1 MSAGLTREF
10 IAERDAR
17 IFAMRR
23 AGTPVNDIAKKLGIK
38 PAAVHQA
45 VQRQLQRLNREALLA
60 YPEVLRLEL
69 ERLDALQNAVWP
81 LTQHRKVT
89 APDGEEVIVEP
100 DLKAVAEV
108 RALIAQRAKLLGM
121 EQTNLNVMVDQATP
135 QRAVLAG
142 AAGAAAADAF
152 DPRTEAIAMLEL
164 MARSGVLPA
173 GEVEAVLRAAGV
185 TPAIEVTSTETD
197 PEEDPE

>member
-1 MSAGLTREF
+1 MTAGLTREF

-23 AGTPVNDIAKKLGIK
+23 TGVPVGDIAKKLGIK
-38 PAAVHQA
+38 VGAVHAA
-45 VQRQLQRLNREALLA
+45 VQRQLQKLNREALLA

-69 ERLDALQNAVWP
+69 ERLDALQQSVWP
-81 LTQHRKVT
+81 LTQHRRVT
-89 APDGEEVIVEP
+89 ADDGTEHVVEP

-121 EQTNLNVMVDQATP
+121 EQTNLNVMVDTPTP

-142 AAGAAAADAF
+142 AIGAAAVDEF
-152 DPRTEAIAMLEL
+152 DPRTEAVRMLEL

-173 GEVEAVLRAAGV
+173 DDVDAVLRSV
-185 TPAIEVTSTETD
+185 TGTPPHPHTD
-197 PEEDPE
+197 EEP

>member
-1 MSAGLTREF
+1 MTAGLTREF

-23 AGTPVNDIAKKLGIK
+23 TGVPVGDIAKKLGIK
-38 PAAVHQA
+38 VAAVHAA
-45 VQRQLQRLNREALLA
+45 VQRQLQKLNREALLA

-69 ERLDALQNAVWP
+69 ERLDALQQAVWP

-89 APDGEEVIVEP
+89 ADDGTEHVVEP

-121 EQTNLNVMVDQATP
+121 EQTNLNVMVDTPTP

-142 AAGAAAADAF
+142 AVGAAAADAF
-152 DPRTEAIAMLEL
+152 DPRTEAVQMLEL

-173 GEVEAVLRAAGV
+173 SDVEAILAAAG
-185 TPAIEVTSTETD
+185 TPRPLPRPD
-197 PEEDPE
+197 EEP